1 MIGKIRTARR
11 HQNHDFA
18 GEGKTCSK
26 NEEIII
32 TTTTLMN
39 VDAETD

>member
-26 NEEIII
+26 NEEII
-32 TTTTLMN
+32 TTTLMN